1 MRPQASEKRRRVRQ
15 IGFLAVA
22 LAIALSACTRVA
34 TVQSNAPGEG
44 GTTAG
49 RHAWTK
55 PGILR
60 IASLNDPDS
69 LSPLVGEYQ
78 VDVDLSMFWAGYLFN
93 YDDKNQLVP
102 ELATDVP
109 TLANG
114 GISPDG
120 LTITYHLRK
129 GVTWQDGAP
138 FDAGDV
144 VFTWHAVMNPNSNVV
159 SRQGYDVITRI
170 DTPDKY
176 TAVVHLKEKYSP
188 FVDSFLTMSAQPYPV
203 YPKHLL
209 AKYPD
214 LNRVPYNSAPVGTGP
229 FIVKEWHRGQT
240 LRMVANPHYWRG
252 APKLAEV
259 DYTAIPDENTVL
271 TTIQSHAIDLWYNAG
286 ATLYSQASK
295 VPDTHPILTPFT
307 QYSMIGFNTAHP
319 GVSDPAV
326 RRALAMATDR
336 KQLIDRIS
344 YGVNILNEG
353 DQPKFSWAYD
363 ATLKPIP
370 FDVDGAKAAL
380 DAAGWHAGADGV
392 RVKDGQRL
400 RLEVATITGSSV
412 GNRMAVQL
420 QSAWRAV
427 GVELVIKQYA
437 SSLMIATYGGGG
449 ILQTGK
455 FDVEFSSWVNG
466 IDPDDSSVVLSTQIP
481 PAGNNNY
488 RFRNHDVD
496 AQEAIALTSYDQAA
510 RKKAYGRVQQ
520 ILVDEVP
527 FITMWFNRRFDV
539 VSDDVKGYKPAHAVT
554 TFWNTYDYSI

>member
-1 MRPQASEKRRRVRQ
+1 VTPWASEKRRPVRQ

-22 LAIALSACTRVA
+22 LAIALSACTRVD
-34 TVQSNAPGEG
+34 TGQSASGAANG
-44 GTTAG
+44 G
-49 RHAWTK
+49 RHSWTK
-55 PGILR
+55 PGVLR

-93 YDDKNQLVP
+93 YDDQNQLVP

-114 GISPDG
+114 GISHDG
-120 LTITYHLRK
+120 LTIRYHLRK

-144 VFTWHAVMNPNSNVV
+144 VFTWHAVMNPSTNVV
-159 SRQGYDVITRI
+159 SRQGYDVIDRI

-176 TAVVHLKEKYSP
+176 TAVVHLKKPFAP
-188 FVDSFLTMSAQPYPV
+188 FVNSFLTMSAQPYPV

-209 AKYPD
+209 AQYPD
-214 LNRVPYNSAPVGTGP
+214 LNRIAYNSAPVGTGP

-259 DYTAIPDENTVL
+259 DYTAIPDENTLL
-271 TTIQSHAIDLWYNAG
+271 TTIQSHAIDLWYLAP
-286 ATLYSQASK
+286 ATLYGQASK
-295 VPDTHPILTPFT
+295 IPDTHAILTPFT
-307 QYSMIGFNTAHP
+307 QYSQLGFNTTRP
-319 GVSDPAV
+319 LVSDPAV

-336 KQLIDRIS
+336 KRLIELVS

-363 ATLKPIP
+363 GNLKPIA
-370 FDVDGAKAAL
+370 FDVEKAKATL
-380 DAAGWHAGADGV
+380 DAAGWHPGPDGV
-392 RVKDGQRL
+392 RVKNGQRL
-400 RLEVATITGSSV
+400 RLEAATVTGSAV
-412 GNRMAVQL
+412 GNRLAVQL
-420 QSAWRAV
+420 QSAWRAI
-427 GVELVIKQYA
+427 GVEITIKPYA
-437 SSLMIATYGGGG
+437 SSLMIATYQAGG

-481 PAGNNNY
+481 PRGNNNF
-488 RFRNHDVD
+488 RFRNREVD
-496 AQEAIALTSYDQAA
+496 AQEAVALTSYDQAV

-520 ILVDEVP
+520 ILVDQVP
-527 FITMWFNRRFDV
+527 FLTMWFARRFDV

-554 TFWNTYDYSI
+554 TFWNTWEYSI